1 MVQLA
6 ITLLPVLLLLAALLL
21 LDSFKLVHAGAV
33 GRALL
38 AGALMAIVVGVL
50 HGAIKAF
57 LSPPDAL
64 LIRYIAPVTEE
75 TVKAMYVVWLLGTRR
90 AGFLVDAAIQAFA
103 VGTGFAVVENLLYL
117 QAIGDAPLILWV
129 VRGLGTAVLHGATTT
144 LLAMIAKSLGDRE
157 ASPGVRV
164 FVPGWLLAVGVHS
177 LFNHLLLPPV
187 AMTALL
193 LIVMPLLIVFVFE
206 RSERATAEWVG
217 AGLDLDVELLQLIQ
231 SEHFSATRFGIY
243 LTRLRERFAGPVVA
257 DMFCLLRLELELS
270 AQAKG
275 LLLARQAGLDIA
287 PDDDLPASLD
297 EIARLNQ
304 SIGKTGLLALK
315 PLQVTSPRDA
325 WHRHLLRQTPLSRL
339 LRRR

>member
-1 MVQLA
+1 MER
-6 ITLLPVLLLLAALLL
+6 
-21 LDSFKLVHAGAV
+21 GACAYSYPR
-33 GRALL
+33 GC
-38 AGALMAIVVGVL
+38 
-50 HGAIKAF
+50 
-57 LSPPDAL
+57 SPS
-64 LIRYIAPVTEE
+64 R
-75 TVKAMYVVWLLGTRR
+75 
-90 AGFLVDAAIQAFA
+90 
-103 VGTGFAVVENLLYL
+103 
-117 QAIGDAPLILWV
+117 
-129 VRGLGTAVLHGATTT
+129 
-144 LLAMIAKSLGDRE
+144 
-157 ASPGVRV
+157 
-164 FVPGWLLAVGVHS
+164 VHS